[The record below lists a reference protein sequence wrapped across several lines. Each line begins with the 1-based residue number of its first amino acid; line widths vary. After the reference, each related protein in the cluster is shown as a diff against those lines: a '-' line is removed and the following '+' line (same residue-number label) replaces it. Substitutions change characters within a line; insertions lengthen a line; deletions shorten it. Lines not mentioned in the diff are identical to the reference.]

1 MKYIVYPAVLEI
13 DESEHTYCFN
23 FQDLNV
29 VSTGVSVEH
38 AFLRACTDF
47 QTYIEFIEKFEFNL
61 PEATEY
67 LDCVKMNPKRHVML
81 FRAKVQGEKVQLM
94 DNEKA
99 YKRLIQE
106 MIE

>member
-13 DESEHTYCFN
+13 DEQDHTYCFN
-23 FQDLNV
+23 FQDLNI
-29 VSTGVSVEH
+29 VSPGVSVEH
-38 AFLRACTDF
+38 AFLKACSDF

-61 PEATEY
+61 PEPTTYE
-67 LDCVKMNPKRHVML
+67 DCVRMNPKRHCML
-81 FRAKVQGEKVQLM
+81 FRAKVEKQKVMLD